1 MGDEG
6 MSTTSVLGG
15 VVKRREDPALIKGR
29 GRYVDDVK
37 MAGMLHVAFARSP
50 FAHARIKSIDTS
62 KASEMPG
69 VAAVYT
75 ADDVRHLG
83 PLLAQV
89 SVGKLRPLLADGEVK
104 HSGEAIAM
112 VVARDRYQ
120 AEDAADAIDAD
131 YDQLPAIV
139 DLKAAASNKAKVHE
153 DLDSNVLITWE
164 AGPWGNAEG
173 IAATRQAIADAKAR
187 SDVVTVSQEMVNQR
201 LIPTA
206 IEPRSVVADWNE
218 GYSRFTVFSSTQIPH
233 ALAGAIAKT
242 FGLAT
247 NAVDVTAPEV
257 GGGFG
262 AKLNVYA
269 DEILVCFASMQLNAP
284 VKYTESRR
292 ESPNNTI
299 QGRGWVATATITGT
313 KDGEILGFEL
323 EGIADMGAYTQNF
336 TVAIPFLGTFV
347 GSGQYKFPT
356 YWKIDCVTTHTM
368 TTDAYRGAGRPE
380 AIYYLE
386 RIIDVFSREIGMDPA
401 DVRRRNYIDAS
412 AFPNAVSPI
421 GFAMDTGDY
430 AMNLDAMLATSEF
443 ADLKATRDKARAEG
457 RHVGLGVSSYVE
469 VCGFGPS
476 ALVGLGFSWATYD
489 LPSAFNGSGLVRV
502 NADGTATVIIGTG
515 PSGQGHETTWAQL
528 VANELGIPV
537 ENIRVSHGSTSDS
550 PMGVGTFGSRS
561 GAVDGSATY
570 LAAQKVRDKASRIV
584 AHVLEAS
591 ADDVR
596 FEDGGA
602 HIAGS
607 PDKALTWK
615 EIATH
620 AYQPHTLP
628 EGIEGG
634 LEAHSVFS
642 PANATW
648 PFGAHAALV
657 EVEIETGDTKL
668 LRYLAMDDCG
678 NVISPMIVDGQIHG
692 GLVQGIAQAMF
703 EEAIYDKDGN
713 CLTTTLLDYPLP
725 TAGDVPSF
733 DLHRTVTPSN
743 VNPLGVKGIGE
754 AGTIGSAQ
762 TVVNAAVDALY
773 DLGVRHIDMPLRP
786 RRVWQAIQNAQ
797 KS

>member
-1 MGDEG
+1 

-29 GRYVDDVK
+29 GRYVDDIK
-37 MAGMLHVAFARSP
+37 LAGMAHVAFARSP
-50 FAHARIKSIDTS
+50 FAHARISSIDATR
-62 KASEMPG
+62 ARGMPG
-69 VAAVYT
+69 VLAVYT
-75 ADDVRHLG
+75 AEDVRHLG

-89 SVGKLRPLLADGEVK
+89 AVGKLRPLLADGTVK
-104 HSGEAIAM
+104 HVGEAVAM
-112 VVARDRYQ
+112 VVAENRYQ
-120 AEDAADAIDAD
+120 AQDAADAIEVD
-131 YDQLPAIV
+131 YDPQPAVV
-139 DLKAAASNKAKVHE
+139 DLKAAAADGSKVHD
-153 DLDSNVLITWE
+153 DLESNVLITWE
-164 AGPWGNAEG
+164 AGPWGNADG
-173 IAATRQAIADAKAR
+173 IAETKAKIAAAKER
-187 SDVVTVSQEMVNQR
+187 DDVVVVSHEMINQR

-206 IEPRSVVADWNE
+206 IEPRAVVADWNG
-218 GYSRFTVFSSTQIPH
+218 GYGRFEVYASTQIPH
-233 ALAGAIAKT
+233 ALAGAIGKT
-242 FGLAT
+242 FGLAA

-269 DEILVCFASMQLNAP
+269 DEILTCFASMQLDRP

-299 QGRGWVATATITGT
+299 QGRGWVATATVTGT
-313 KDGEILGFEL
+313 TDGEILGFEL

-386 RIIDVFSREIGMDPA
+386 RIIDAFAREIGMNPA
-401 DVRRRNYIDAS
+401 DVRKKNFIPKTD
-412 AFPNAVSPI
+412 FPNAVAPI

-430 AMNLDAMLATSEF
+430 GTNIDALTATAEFGELTAM
-443 ADLKATRDKARAEG
+443 RDSARAEG
-457 RHVGLGVSSYVE
+457 RHVGLGLSSYVE

-476 ALVGLGFSWATYD
+476 ALVGLGFSWATYN
-489 LPSAFNGSGLVRV
+489 LPTAFNGSGLVRV
-502 NADGTATVIIGTG
+502 NGDGTATVIIGTG

-528 VANELGIPV
+528 VSSQLGIPV
-537 ENIRVSHGSTSDS
+537 ESIRVTHGQTAES

-561 GAVDGSATY
+561 AAVDGSATF
-570 LAAQKVRDKASRIV
+570 LAAGKVRDKAAQIV

-591 ADDVR
+591 ADDIR
-596 FEDGGA
+596 FADGGA
-602 HIAGS
+602 HVAGS
-607 PDKALTWK
+607 TDKSLTWQ

-628 EGIEGG
+628 EGMEGG
-634 LEAHSVFS
+634 LEAHTIFS

-657 EVEIETGDTKL
+657 EVDVDTGDTHL
-668 LRYLAMDDCG
+668 LRYVAMDDCG
-678 NVISPMIVDGQIHG
+678 NVINPMIVNGQIHG
-692 GLVQGIAQAMF
+692 GLVQGIAQALF
-703 EEAIYDKDGN
+703 EDAIYDADGN
-713 CLTTTLLDYPLP
+713 LLTTSLLDYPLP
-725 TAGDVPSF
+725 TAGDVPLF

-786 RRVWQAIQNAQ
+786 RRVWQAIQDAHQN
-797 KS
+797 